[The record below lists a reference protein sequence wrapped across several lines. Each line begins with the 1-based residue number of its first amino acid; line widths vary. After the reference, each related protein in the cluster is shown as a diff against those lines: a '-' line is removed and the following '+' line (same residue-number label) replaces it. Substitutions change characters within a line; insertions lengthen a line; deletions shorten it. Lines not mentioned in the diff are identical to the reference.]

1 MIADSITSCSYL
13 LLGSGYC
20 VYRLAKYSNDSV
32 AKVLPQFII
41 ASIGIVAVGAR
52 SIHALFYNLLWRSY
66 PLNPMLIA
74 KDLEENKNDVNLLD
88 WILSKTA
95 IASFVYSYYY
105 HYKSFKIGTTVVV
118 ILSVLEILCLIE
130 EIEATK
136 EAKGENRQGEN
147 TRGKIAALVKN
158 LPLPPVIF
166 WILSSELLGRAVGN
180 PLCRL
185 ANVPYAITV
194 WAFPR
199 EGFYIGWSIADTIND
214 YLMLSYLI
222 IITEGLCQAP
232 INH

>member
-136 EAKGENRQGEN
+136 EPCSWKSSLSFSKCSLRYNCLGFPSRRILHWLVNSRHHQRLPNVVLPNHNNGGSLPS
-147 TRGKIAALVKN
+147 TYKSLKICTMKK
-158 LPLPPVIF
+158 
-166 WILSSELLGRAVGN
+166 R
-180 PLCRL
+180 
-185 ANVPYAITV
+185 
-194 WAFPR
+194 
-199 EGFYIGWSIADTIND
+199 
-214 YLMLSYLI
+214 
-222 IITEGLCQAP
+222 
-232 INH
+232 